1 MKTQESKVNTALA
14 IRYVLNMKAEELKAY
29 IAEAASLAPQ
39 HRTEMERLVIRVTS
53 FALEG
58 SR

>member
-1 MKTQESKVNTALA
+1 MKTQESKVNVALS
-14 IRYVLNMKAEELKAY
+14 IRFILNMKEEELKAY

-39 HRTEMERLVIRVTS
+39 HRTEMEKLVLRVTS

-58 SR
+58 SK